1 MVIPGGGQFP
11 KGGAVNLFSS
21 HPRTLL
27 EELRA
32 RLLATTS
39 HTIAAVSDTV
49 SPQTD
54 FTLSAEGSSAMP
66 KAQPGLFGGNRT
78 QTLQCRQGSQAIP
91 PHL

>member
-1 MVIPGGGQFP
+1 M
-11 KGGAVNLFSS
+11 NSFSP

-27 EELRA
+27 EELQA

-54 FTLSAEGSSAMP
+54 FPLSAEGSSPML
-66 KAQPGLFGGNRT
+66 KAQPRLFGGNRT
-78 QTLQCRQGSQAIP
+78 QTLQCGQGSQAISS
-91 PHL
+91 HL